1 MEEGI
6 PSSCA
11 RITIKDGAFG
21 VSLLSTYILIL
32 RHSSFLEVS
41 VNRMGDQVKPRRDGY
56 LSWKGREA
64 DLIGY
69 GLAKEGGTHTHS

>member
-11 RITIKDGAFG
+11 RRTLKDGAFG
-21 VSLLSTYILIL
+21 VSSLSTSIL

-41 VNRMGDQVKPRRDGY
+41 VNRMGDQVKPRRTVSRTEDANSIQGF
-56 LSWKGREA
+56 R
-64 DLIGY
+64 
-69 GLAKEGGTHTHS
+69 